1 MIFTYDLISGTS
13 PIPTIES
20 ISLSKLFG
28 HCIAQY
34 VNILYIY
41 IHVHIVYLY
50 LYIIILNCIYN
61 WLCMMYIYIYMH
73 IYIYICIYIHVCK
86 SIYIYIQFFPSKHCA
101 LGYRI
106 SELSP
111 GNDDYWFMVDFMV
124 NFDFFAWYNGPIYEV
139 FFVHQKGDDRMI
151 INCETYE
158 HILKHE
164 VMDQYS
170 NIPNTKYI
178 YIYTITIISSIF
190 RKAGACF
197 IRWIWKKGDR

>member
-1 MIFTYDLISGTS
+1 MYD
-13 PIPTIES
+13 
-20 ISLSKLFG
+20 
-28 HCIAQY
+28 
-34 VNILYIY
+34 
-41 IHVHIVYLY
+41 
-50 LYIIILNCIYN
+50 
-61 WLCMMYIYIYMH
+61 
-73 IYIYICIYIHVCK
+73 IYIYICIYIYVYTYTFIK
-86 SIYIYIQFFPSKHCA
+86 VYIQFFPSKHCA

-170 NIPNTKYI
+170 NIPNTNI
-178 YIYTITIISSIF
+178 YIITIISSIF

-197 IRWIWKKGDR
+197 IRWIWQKGDR